1 MSDIPEFYDEYTLTR
16 YTYKDHD
23 RLSETTVTFRA
34 EDLPEILEQ
43 FRYFLLGCSFTYVS
57 EGWLTPLSF
66 SYIMVSHH

>member
-57 EGWLTPLSF
+57 QLKAATEEGNE
-66 SYIMVSHH
+66 IVSEE